1 MSDQN
6 KKGGEQVAIRN
17 PEEDVTWLFL
27 EASLNMGVAHL
38 KLHEMQSGKNKVI
51 DGVRNKVFLMHSNQ
65 QYKFYLG
72 NFGID
77 KLEKEKIVI
86 NNDNLPSGIQDIKG
100 LEKKNIKKDKISY
113 KIYTGYI
120 NWKNTWDLSDIKD
133 VVPEINPIKNKS
145 KAFRYVINMN
155 DSNNKIGSL
164 KQVDFD
170 IFVIKRCCVCG
181 AEDFVNNR
189 LNYCQNDKNFFC
201 STCDKTWHEQKE
213 KMSLN
218 LHLRTTNFKYTLSYF
233 GNCPMP
239 GHLNKPYQY
248 FDKKNKCC
256 LCVKCVEQFL
266 NNPEKINKEIVFI
279 EEYLKIKTN
288 EEDFLNSR
296 IYSICEDINHKLFY
310 AEDV

>member
-1 MSDQN
+1 MNDQN

-17 PEEDVTWLFL
+17 PEEDITWLFL

-38 KLHEMQSGKNKVI
+38 KLHEMQTGKNKII

-77 KLEKEKIVI
+77 KLEKENIVN

-120 NWKNTWDLSDIKD
+120 NWKNAWDLSDIKD

-170 IFVIKRCCVCG
+170 IFITKRCCVCG
-181 AEDFVNNR
+181 TEDFV
-189 LNYCQNDKNFFC
+189 K
-201 STCDKTWHEQKE
+201 
-213 KMSLN
+213 
-218 LHLRTTNFKYTLSYF
+218 
-233 GNCPMP
+233 
-239 GHLNKPYQY
+239 
-248 FDKKNKCC
+248 
-256 LCVKCVEQFL
+256 
-266 NNPEKINKEIVFI
+266 
-279 EEYLKIKTN
+279 
-288 EEDFLNSR
+288 
-296 IYSICEDINHKLFY
+296 
-310 AEDV
+310 